1 MIINIKYDIISIII
15 INTRNKVKFIIKIL
29 KDFPAYLWSG
39 WGAIAS
45 IFLFIAFWDVGNQIY
60 GDLVL
65 PSPLNTFE
73 TLVLMLQDESVWVE
87 INTTLYRASVGFGL
101 SLLLGS
107 VLGLIAGFFATASM
121 MSRPIVTILV
131 GMPPIAWIVLAM
143 IWFGM
148 GDETV
153 IFTVIIASFPII
165 FVGALQGTRTLDGD
179 LKEMADSFKLPWH
192 MKFIDVYFPHIFSYI
207 FPAWVSG
214 LGMAW
219 KIVIMAELLATSDGM
234 GASLAVAR
242 SQLDTPTALALVVI
256 MIGSLMFIEYIILE
270 PIKREVELWRS

>member
-1 MIINIKYDIISIII
+1 M
-15 INTRNKVKFIIKIL
+15 KFIIKIL

-45 IFLFIAFWDVGNQIY
+45 IFLFIAFWDLGNQVY
-60 GDLVL
+60 GNLVL
-65 PSPLNTFE
+65 PSPLETFQ
-73 TLVLMLQDESVWVE
+73 TLMLMLQDDALLAE
-87 INTTLYRASVGFGL
+87 INTTLYRASVGFGI
-101 SLLLGS
+101 SLLFGS
-107 VLGLIAGFFATASM
+107 LLGLLAGFFVTASM

-153 IFTVIIASFPII
+153 IFTVIVASFPII

-179 LKEMADSFKLPWH
+179 LKEMADSFFLPWH
-192 MKFIDVYFPHIFSYI
+192 MKFLDVYFPHIFSYV
-207 FPAWVSG
+207 FPAWVSA
-214 LGMAW
+214 LGMSW
-219 KIVIMAELLATSDGM
+219 KIVVMAELLATSDGI
-234 GASLAVAR
+234 GAALAVAR
-242 SQLDTPTALALVVI
+242 SQLDTPAALALVVI

-270 PIKREVELWRS
+270 PIKREVEQWRS

>member
-1 MIINIKYDIISIII
+1 MF
-15 INTRNKVKFIIKIL
+15 KFIVKII

-39 WGAIAS
+39 LGSVAS
-45 IFLFIAFWDVGNQIY
+45 ILLFVAFWDMGNQLY
-60 GDLVL
+60 GNLVL
-65 PSPLNTFE
+65 PAPLETFE
-73 TLVLMLQDESVWVE
+73 TLSLMLQDSSVWDE
-87 INTTLYRASVGFGL
+87 INITLYRAFVGFFV
-101 SLLLGS
+101 SLALGT
-107 VLGLIAGFFATASM
+107 VLGLLAGFFATTSM

-148 GDETV
+148 GDQTV
-153 IFTVIIASFPII
+153 IFTVVVAAFPIV
-165 FVGALQGTRTLDGD
+165 FVGALQGARTLDD
-179 LKEMADSFKLPWH
+179 ELKQMADSFNLPMS
-192 MKFIDVYFPHIFSYI
+192 MKFFDVYFPHIFSYV

-219 KIVIMAELLATSDGM
+219 KIVVMAELLATSDGI
-234 GASLAVAR
+234 GALLAVSR

-270 PIKREVELWRS
+270 PIKREVELWRN

>member
-1 MIINIKYDIISIII
+1 M
-15 INTRNKVKFIIKIL
+15 KFALKIL
-29 KDFPAYLWSG
+29 KDFPSYLWSG

-45 IFLFIAFWDVGNQIY
+45 ILLFIAFWDMGNQIY

-65 PSPLNTFE
+65 PSPLETFQ
-73 TLVLMLQDESVWVE
+73 TLFAMLQDEAVIEE
-87 INTTLYRASVGFGL
+87 IKITLYRASVGFGL
-101 SLLLGS
+101 SLVFGS
-107 VLGLIAGFFATASM
+107 ALGLIAGFFATASM

-153 IFTVIIASFPII
+153 IFTVVVASFPIV

-179 LKEMADSFKLPWH
+179 LKEMADSFALPWH
-192 MKFIDVYFPHIFSYI
+192 MKFFDVYFPHLFSYL
-207 FPAWVSG
+207 FPPWVSG

-234 GASLAVAR
+234 GASLAIAR
-242 SQLDTPTALALVVI
+242 SQLDTPTALAIVVI
-256 MIGSLMFIEYIILE
+256 MIASLMFIEYIVLE

>member
-1 MIINIKYDIISIII
+1 L
-15 INTRNKVKFIIKIL
+15 KFAFKIL

-45 IFLFIAFWDVGNQIY
+45 IFLFIATWDMGNQLY

-65 PSPLNTFE
+65 PSPLETFQ
-73 TLVLMLQDESVWVE
+73 TLALMLKEEEVITE
-87 INTTLYRASVGFGL
+87 INITLYRASIGFGI
-101 SLLLGS
+101 SLVLGS
-107 VLGLIAGFFATASM
+107 VLGLLAGFFATTSM

-148 GDETV
+148 GDLTV
-153 IFTVIIASFPII
+153 IFTVIISSFPII
-165 FVGALQGTRTLDGD
+165 FVGALQGARTLEDD
-179 LKEMADSFKLPWH
+179 LRDMAISFKLPWY
-192 MKFIDVYFPHIFSYI
+192 MKFFDVYFPHIFSYV

-214 LGMAW
+214 LGMSW
-219 KIVIMAELLATSDGM
+219 KIVIMAELLATSDGI

-242 SQLDTPTALALVVI
+242 SQLDTPTALAIVVI
-256 MIGSLMFIEYIILE
+256 MIASLMFLEYIILE
-270 PIKREVELWRS
+270 PIKREVELWRD

>member
-1 MIINIKYDIISIII
+1 M
-15 INTRNKVKFIIKIL
+15 KFALKIL

-39 WGAIAS
+39 WGAVAS
-45 IFLFIAFWDVGNQIY
+45 IFLFIATWDMGNQLY

-65 PSPLNTFE
+65 PSPLETFQ
-73 TLVLMLQDESVWVE
+73 TLALMLQDEDVLYE
-87 INTTLYRASVGFGL
+87 INITMYRASVGFGI
-101 SLLLGS
+101 SLIVGTA
-107 VLGLIAGFFATASM
+107 LGLLAGFFATTSM

-153 IFTVIIASFPII
+153 IFTVIVSSFPII
-165 FVGALQGTRTLDGD
+165 FVGALQGARTLEDD

-192 MKFIDVYFPHIFSYI
+192 MKFFDVYFPHIFSYV

-214 LGMAW
+214 LGMSW
-219 KIVIMAELLATSDGM
+219 KIVIMAELLATSDGI

-242 SQLDTPTALALVVI
+242 SQLDTPTALAIVVI
-256 MIGSLMFIEYIILE
+256 MIASLMFLEYIILE
-270 PIKREVELWRS
+270 PIKREVELWRD

>member
-1 MIINIKYDIISIII
+1 MKY
-15 INTRNKVKFIIKIL
+15 IIKIL

-39 WGAIAS
+39 WGAVAS
-45 IFLFIAFWDVGNQIY
+45 IFLFIACWDVGNQIY
-60 GDLVL
+60 GNLVL
-65 PSPLNTFE
+65 PSPLETFK
-73 TLVLMLQDESVWVE
+73 TLLAMSQDEMVIEE
-87 INTTLYRASVGFGL
+87 IKTTLYRAALGFGI
-101 SLLLGS
+101 SLIFGT
-107 VLGLIAGFFATASM
+107 VLGLLAGFFATASM

-153 IFTVIIASFPII
+153 MFTVIVASFPIV
-165 FVGALQGTRTLDGD
+165 FVGALQGTRTLDDD

-192 MKFIDVYFPHIFSYI
+192 MKFFDVYFPHIFSYV

-214 LGMAW
+214 LGMSW
-219 KIVIMAELLATSDGM
+219 KIVVMAELLATSDGI
-234 GASLAVAR
+234 GAALAVAR

>member
-1 MIINIKYDIISIII
+1 M
-15 INTRNKVKFIIKIL
+15 KFLVKIL

-45 IFLFIAFWDVGNQIY
+45 ILLFIASWDFGNQIY
-60 GDLVL
+60 GNLIL
-65 PSPLNTFE
+65 PSPLETFQ
-73 TLVLMLQDESVWVE
+73 TLGLMLQDDSVIEE
-87 INTTLYRASVGFGL
+87 IKTTLYRAGVGFGI
-101 SLLLGS
+101 SLLVGS
-107 VLGLIAGFFATASM
+107 ILGLLAGFFATASM
-121 MSRPIVTILV
+121 MSRPIVTILM

-153 IFTVIIASFPII
+153 IFTVVIASFPII
-165 FVGALQGTRTLDGD
+165 FVGALQGTRTLEGD
-179 LKEMADSFKLPWH
+179 LKEMANSFNFPWH
-192 MKFIDVYFPHIFSYI
+192 MKFMDVYFPHIFSYI

-219 KIVIMAELLATSDGM
+219 KIVVMAELLATSNGI

-242 SQLDTPTALALVVI
+242 SQLDTPTALALVSI
-256 MIGSLMFIEYIILE
+256 MIGSLMFIEYVILE
-270 PIKREVELWRS
+270 PIKREVESWRS

>member
-1 MIINIKYDIISIII
+1 MKS
-15 INTRNKVKFIIKIL
+15 VLKIL

-45 IFLFIAFWDVGNQIY
+45 IFLFIATWDMGNQIY

-65 PSPLNTFE
+65 PSPLETFQ
-73 TLVLMLQDESVWVE
+73 TLNLMLQDKEVLAE
-87 INTTLYRASVGFGL
+87 IDITLYRASVGFGF
-101 SLLLGS
+101 SLLIGS
-107 VLGLIAGFFATASM
+107 VLGLLAGFFATASM

-153 IFTVIIASFPII
+153 IFTVIVASFPII

-179 LKEMADSFKLPWH
+179 LKEMATSFNLPWH
-192 MKFIDVYFPHIFSYI
+192 MKFIDVYFPHIFSYV

-219 KIVIMAELLATSDGM
+219 KIVIMAELLATSDGI

-242 SQLDTPTALALVVI
+242 SQLDTATALAIVVI
-256 MIGSLMFIEYIILE
+256 MIASLMFIEYIILE
-270 PIKREVELWRS
+270 PIKREVELWRD

>member
-1 MIINIKYDIISIII
+1 M
-15 INTRNKVKFIIKIL
+15 KFLFKIL

-39 WGAIAS
+39 WGAMAS
-45 IFLFIAFWDVGNQIY
+45 TLLFIAFWDLGNQVY
-60 GDLVL
+60 GNLVL
-65 PSPLNTFE
+65 PSPLETFK
-73 TLVLMLQDESVWVE
+73 TLYTMLQDKDVWE
-87 INTTLYRASVGFGL
+87 QIDITLYRASVGFGL
-101 SLLLGS
+101 SMLFGS
-107 VLGLIAGFFATASM
+107 ILGLIAGFFATASM

-153 IFTVIIASFPII
+153 IFTVVVASFPIV

-179 LKEMADSFKLPWH
+179 LKEMAESFDFPWH
-192 MKFIDVYFPHIFSYI
+192 MKFFDVYFPHIFSYI

-234 GASLAVAR
+234 GAELAIAR
-242 SQLDTPTALALVVI
+242 SQLDTPTALALVTI
-256 MIGSLMFIEYIILE
+256 MITSLMFIEYIILE
-270 PIKREVELWRS
+270 PIKREVELWRA

>member
-1 MIINIKYDIISIII
+1 M
-15 INTRNKVKFIIKIL
+15 KFALKIL
-29 KDFPAYLWSG
+29 KDFPAFLWSG
-39 WGAIAS
+39 WGALAS
-45 IFLFIAFWDVGNQIY
+45 ILLFIALWDVGNQLY

-65 PSPLNTFE
+65 PSPLETFK
-73 TLVLMLQDESVWVE
+73 TLGLMLQDEAVITE
-87 INTTLYRASVGFGL
+87 IKTTLYRASIGFGI
-101 SLLLGS
+101 SLLLGT

-153 IFTVIIASFPII
+153 IFTVIVASFPII

-179 LKEMADSFKLPWH
+179 LKEMAQSFHFPWH
-192 MKFIDVYFPHIFSYI
+192 MRFFDVYFPHIFSYV

-219 KIVIMAELLATSDGM
+219 KIVIMAELLATSDGI

-242 SQLDTPTALALVVI
+242 SQLDTPTALSIVVI
-256 MIGSLMFIEYIILE
+256 MIASLMFIEYIILE
-270 PIKREVELWRS
+270 PIKREVELWRD